1 VKWRRKKERIMGNR
15 TVLPEGWR
23 RPKGYSN
30 AVVAQGCQIYVAGQ
44 VGWDSEERF
53 NSDDIAEQAAQALR
67 NVVAVLEAAGAGPE
81 HIVRMTWYVTDKA
94 AYIAGFKE
102 IGQAYRDII
111 GRNFPAMTA
120 VEVTA
125 LVEDRAKVEIECTA
139 VVDEGSG

>member
-1 VKWRRKKERIMGNR
+1 MGNR
-15 TVLPEGWR
+15 TVLPEGWH

-30 AVVAQGCQIYVAGQ
+30 AVIAQGRQIYVAGQ

-67 NVVAVLEAAGAGPE
+67 NVVTVLEAAGAGPA

-94 AYIAGFKE
+94 AYISGLKE
-102 IGQAYRDII
+102 IGQAYREII

-125 LVEDRAKVEIECTA
+125 LVEDRAKVEVECTA
-139 VVDEGSG
+139 VVAEGSG

>member
-1 VKWRRKKERIMGNR
+1 MGNR
-15 TVLPEGWR
+15 TVLPEGWH

-30 AVVAQGCQIYVAGQ
+30 AVIAQGRQIYVAGQ

-67 NVVAVLEAAGAGPE
+67 NIVAVLEAAGAGPE
-81 HIVRMTWYVTDKA
+81 DIVRMTWYVTDKA
-94 AYIAGFKE
+94 AYIAGLKE
-102 IGQAYRDII
+102 IGQAYRQII

-125 LVEDRAKVEIECTA
+125 LVEDRAKVEVECTA
-139 VVDEGSG
+139 VVDDDSV

>member
-1 VKWRRKKERIMGNR
+1 MGNR
-15 TVLPEGWR
+15 TVLPEGWH

-30 AVVAQGCQIYVAGQ
+30 AVIAQGHQIYVAGQ

-53 NSDDIAEQAAQALR
+53 KSDDIAEQAAQALR

-94 AYIAGFKE
+94 AYIAGLKE
-102 IGQAYRDII
+102 IGQAYREII

-125 LVEDRAKVEIECTA
+125 LVEDRAKVEVECTA
-139 VVDEGSG
+139 VVAEGSG

>member
-1 VKWRRKKERIMGNR
+1 MGNR
-15 TVLPEGWR
+15 TVLPEGWN

-30 AVVAQGCQIYVAGQ
+30 AVIAQGRQIYVAGQ
-44 VGWDSEERF
+44 VGWVSEERF

-67 NVVAVLEAAGAGPE
+67 NVVAVLEADGAGPE

-94 AYIAGFKE
+94 AYIAGLKE
-102 IGQAYRDII
+102 IGQAYRQII

-125 LVEDRAKVEIECTA
+125 LVEDRAKVEVECTA
-139 VVDEGSG
+139 VVDEDSG

>member
-1 VKWRRKKERIMGNR
+1 MGNR

-94 AYIAGFKE
+94 AYIAELKE

>member
-1 VKWRRKKERIMGNR
+1 MGNR
-15 TVLPEGWR
+15 AVLPEGWH

-30 AVVAQGCQIYVAGQ
+30 AVIAQGRQIYVAGQ

-94 AYIAGFKE
+94 AYIAGLKE
-102 IGQAYRDII
+102 IGQAYREII

-125 LVEDRAKVEIECTA
+125 LVEDRAKVEVECTA
-139 VVDEGSG
+139 VVAEGSG

>member
-1 VKWRRKKERIMGNR
+1 MGNQ
-15 TVLPEGWR
+15 TVLPEGWH

-30 AVVAQGCQIYVAGQ
+30 AVIAQGRQIYVAGQ

-67 NVVAVLEAAGAGPE
+67 NIVAVLEAAGAGPE
-81 HIVRMTWYVTDKA
+81 DIVRMTWYVTDKA
-94 AYIAGFKE
+94 AYIAGLKE
-102 IGQAYRDII
+102 IGQAYREII

-120 VEVTA
+120 GEVTA
-125 LVEDRAKVEIECTA
+125 LVEDRAKVEVECTA

>member
-1 VKWRRKKERIMGNR
+1 MGNR
-15 TVLPEGWR
+15 TVLPEGWH

-30 AVVAQGCQIYVAGQ
+30 AVIAQGRQIYVAGQ
-44 VGWDSEERF
+44 VGWDGEERF
-53 NSDDIAEQAAQALR
+53 KSDDIAEQAAQALR

-94 AYIAGFKE
+94 AYIAGLKE
-102 IGQAYRDII
+102 IGQAYREII

-125 LVEDRAKVEIECTA
+125 LVEDRAKVEVECTA
-139 VVDEGSG
+139 VVAEGSG

>member
-1 VKWRRKKERIMGNR
+1 MGNR
-15 TVLPEGWR
+15 TVLPEGWH

-30 AVVAQGCQIYVAGQ
+30 AVIAQGRQIYVAGQ

-67 NVVAVLEAAGAGPE
+67 NIVAVLEAAGAGPE
-81 HIVRMTWYVTDKA
+81 DIVRMTWYVTDKA
-94 AYIAGFKE
+94 AYIAGLKE
-102 IGQAYRDII
+102 IGQAYREII

-125 LVEDRAKVEIECTA
+125 LIEDRAKVEVECTA
-139 VVDEGSG
+139 VVDEDSG

>member
-1 VKWRRKKERIMGNR
+1 MGNR
-15 TVLPEGWR
+15 TVLPEGWH

-30 AVVAQGCQIYVAGQ
+30 AVIAQGHQIYVAGQ

-94 AYIAGFKE
+94 AYIAGLKE
-102 IGQAYRDII
+102 IGQAYREII

-125 LVEDRAKVEIECTA
+125 LVEDRAKVEVECTA
-139 VVDEGSG
+139 VVAEGSG

>member
-1 VKWRRKKERIMGNR
+1 MGNR
-15 TVLPEGWR
+15 TVLPEGWH

-30 AVVAQGCQIYVAGQ
+30 AVIAQGHQIYVAGQ

-67 NVVAVLEAAGAGPE
+67 NVVAVLEAAGARPE

-94 AYIAGFKE
+94 AYIAGLKE
-102 IGQAYRDII
+102 IGQAYREII
-111 GRNFPAMTA
+111 GRNYPAMTA

-125 LVEDRAKVEIECTA
+125 LVEDRAKVEVECTA
-139 VVDEGSG
+139 VVAEGSG

>member
-1 VKWRRKKERIMGNR
+1 MGNR
-15 TVLPEGWR
+15 TVLPEGWH

-30 AVVAQGCQIYVAGQ
+30 AVIAQGRQIYVAGQ

-67 NVVAVLEAAGAGPE
+67 NVVAVLEAAGSGPE

-94 AYIAGFKE
+94 AYIAGLKE
-102 IGQAYRDII
+102 IGQAYREII

-125 LVEDRAKVEIECTA
+125 LIEDRAKVEVECTA
-139 VVDEGSG
+139 VVAEGSG

>member
-1 VKWRRKKERIMGNR
+1 MGNR
-15 TVLPEGWR
+15 TVLPEGWH

-30 AVVAQGCQIYVAGQ
+30 AVIAQGRQIYVAGQ

-67 NVVAVLEAAGAGPE
+67 NIVAVLEAAGAGPE
-81 HIVRMTWYVTDKA
+81 DIVRMTWYVTDKA
-94 AYIAGFKE
+94 AYIAGLKE
-102 IGQAYRDII
+102 IGQAYREII

-125 LVEDRAKVEIECTA
+125 LIEDRAKVEVECTA
-139 VVDEGSG
+139 VVAEGSG

>member
-1 VKWRRKKERIMGNR
+1 MGNR
-15 TVLPEGWR
+15 TVLPEGWH

-30 AVVAQGCQIYVAGQ
+30 AVIAQGRQIYVAGQ

-67 NVVAVLEAAGAGPE
+67 NIVAVLEAAGAGPE
-81 HIVRMTWYVTDKA
+81 DIVRMTWYVTDKA
-94 AYIAGFKE
+94 AYIAGLKE
-102 IGQAYRDII
+102 IGQAYREII

-125 LVEDRAKVEIECTA
+125 LVEDRAKVEVECTA
-139 VVDEGSG
+139 VVDENSG

>member
-1 VKWRRKKERIMGNR
+1 MGNR
-15 TVLPEGWR
+15 TVLPEGWH

-30 AVVAQGCQIYVAGQ
+30 AVIAQGRQIYVAGQ

-67 NVVAVLEAAGAGPE
+67 NIVAVLEAAGAGPE
-81 HIVRMTWYVTDKA
+81 DIVRMTWYVTDKA
-94 AYIAGFKE
+94 AYIAGLKE
-102 IGQAYRDII
+102 IGQAYRQII

-125 LVEDRAKVEIECTA
+125 LIEDRAKVEVECTA
-139 VVDEGSG
+139 VVAEGSG

>member
-1 VKWRRKKERIMGNR
+1 MGNR
-15 TVLPEGWR
+15 TVLPEGWH

-30 AVVAQGCQIYVAGQ
+30 AVIAQGRQIYVAGQ

-67 NVVAVLEAAGAGPE
+67 NVVAVLEAAGARPE

-94 AYIAGFKE
+94 AYIAGLKE
-102 IGQAYRDII
+102 IGQAYRAII

-125 LVEDRAKVEIECTA
+125 LIEDRAKVEVECTA

>member
-1 VKWRRKKERIMGNR
+1 MGNR
-15 TVLPEGWR
+15 TVLPEGWH

-30 AVVAQGCQIYVAGQ
+30 AVIAQGRQIYVAGQ

-67 NVVAVLEAAGAGPE
+67 NIVAVLEAAGAGPE
-81 HIVRMTWYVTDKA
+81 DIVRMTWYVTDKA
-94 AYIAGFKE
+94 AYIAGLKE
-102 IGQAYRDII
+102 IGQAYREII

-125 LVEDRAKVEIECTA
+125 LVEDRAKVEVECTA
-139 VVDEGSG
+139 VVAEGSG

>member
-1 VKWRRKKERIMGNR
+1 MGNR
-15 TVLPEGWR
+15 TVLPEGWH

-30 AVVAQGCQIYVAGQ
+30 AVFAQGRQIYDAGQ

-67 NVVAVLEAAGAGPE
+67 NIVAVLEAAGAGPE
-81 HIVRMTWYVTDKA
+81 DIVRMTWYVTDKA
-94 AYIAGFKE
+94 AYIAGLKE
-102 IGQAYRDII
+102 IGQAYREII

-125 LVEDRAKVEIECTA
+125 LVEDRAKVEVECTA
-139 VVDEGSG
+139 VVDEDSG

>member
-1 VKWRRKKERIMGNR
+1 MGNR
-15 TVLPEGWR
+15 TVLPEGWH

-30 AVVAQGCQIYVAGQ
+30 AVIAQGHQIYVAGQ

-53 NSDDIAEQAAQALR
+53 NSDDIAEQAEQALR
-67 NVVAVLEAAGAGPE
+67 NVVAVLEAAGARPE

-94 AYIAGFKE
+94 AYIAGLKE
-102 IGQAYRDII
+102 IGQAYREII

-125 LVEDRAKVEIECTA
+125 LVEDRAKVEVECTA
-139 VVDEGSG
+139 VVAEGSG

>member
-1 VKWRRKKERIMGNR
+1 MGNR
-15 TVLPEGWR
+15 TVLPEGWH

-30 AVVAQGCQIYVAGQ
+30 AVIAQGRQIYVAGQ

-94 AYIAGFKE
+94 AYIAGLKE
-102 IGQAYRDII
+102 IGQAYREII

-125 LVEDRAKVEIECTA
+125 LVEDRAKGEVECTA
-139 VVDEGSG
+139 VVAEGSG

>member
-1 VKWRRKKERIMGNR
+1 MGNQ
-15 TVLPEGWR
+15 TVLPEGWH

-30 AVVAQGCQIYVAGQ
+30 AVIAQGRQIYVAGQ
-44 VGWDSEERF
+44 VGWDSDEKF
-53 NSDDIAEQAAQALR
+53 VSGNLAEQAIQALR

-94 AYIAGFKE
+94 AYIAGLNE
-102 IGQAYRDII
+102 IGQAYRAII

-125 LVEDRAKVEIECTA
+125 LIEDRAKVEVECTA
-139 VVDEGSG
+139 VVDDDSG

>member
-1 VKWRRKKERIMGNR
+1 MGNQI
-15 TVLPEGWR
+15 VLPEGWL

-30 AVVAQGCQIYVAGQ
+30 AVIAQGCQIYVAGQ

-67 NVVAVLEAAGAGPE
+67 NVVAVLEAAGARPE

-94 AYIAGFKE
+94 AYIAGLKE
-102 IGQAYRDII
+102 IGQAYREII

-125 LVEDRAKVEIECTA
+125 LVEDRAKVEVECTA
-139 VVDEGSG
+139 VVDEDSG

>member
-81 HIVRMTWYVTDKA
+81 HIVRMTWYFTDKA
-94 AYIAGFKE
+94 AYIAGLKE

>member
-1 VKWRRKKERIMGNR
+1 MGNR
-15 TVLPEGWR
+15 TVLPEGWH

-30 AVVAQGCQIYVAGQ
+30 AVIAQGRQIYVAGQ

-67 NVVAVLEAAGAGPE
+67 NIVAVLEAAGAGPE

-94 AYIAGFKE
+94 AYIAGLKE
-102 IGQAYRDII
+102 IGQAYREII

-120 VEVTA
+120 IEVTG
-125 LVEDRAKVEIECTA
+125 LVEDRAKVEVECTA
-139 VVDEGSG
+139 VVAEGSG

>member
-1 VKWRRKKERIMGNR
+1 MGNQ
-15 TVLPEGWR
+15 TVLPEGWH

-30 AVVAQGCQIYVAGQ
+30 AVIAQGRQIYVAGQ

-67 NVVAVLEAAGAGPE
+67 NVVAVLEAAGARPE

-94 AYIAGFKE
+94 AYIAGLKE
-102 IGQAYRDII
+102 IGQAYREII
-111 GRNFPAMTA
+111 GRNFAAMTA

-125 LVEDRAKVEIECTA
+125 LVEDRAKVEVECTA
-139 VVDEGSG
+139 VVSEGSG

>member
-1 VKWRRKKERIMGNR
+1 MGNQI
-15 TVLPEGWR
+15 VLPEGWH

-30 AVVAQGCQIYVAGQ
+30 AVIAQGRQIYVAGQ

-67 NVVAVLEAAGAGPE
+67 NVVAVLEAAGARPE

-94 AYIAGFKE
+94 AYIAGLKE
-102 IGQAYRDII
+102 IGQAYRAII

-125 LVEDRAKVEIECTA
+125 LIEDRAKVEVECTA

>member
-1 VKWRRKKERIMGNR
+1 MGNR

-81 HIVRMTWYVTDKA
+81 HIVRMTWYGTDKA
-94 AYIAGFKE
+94 AYIAGLKE

>member
-1 VKWRRKKERIMGNR
+1 MGNR
-15 TVLPEGWR
+15 TVLPEGWH

-30 AVVAQGCQIYVAGQ
+30 AVIAQGRQIYVAGQ

-67 NVVAVLEAAGAGPE
+67 NVVAVLEAAGARPE

-94 AYIAGFKE
+94 AYIAGLKE
-102 IGQAYRDII
+102 IGQAYREII

-125 LVEDRAKVEIECTA
+125 LVEDRAKVEVECTA
-139 VVDEGSG
+139 VVAEGSG